1 MAANF
6 ECLII
11 VERARRPVGE
21 VIHRHHC
28 ANETANS
35 LRLRRNPEPFVQ
47 GPTFVRLEV
56 AESDPAQLRW
66 SDDGRD
72 SFKRRVSAQGPDH
85 GIDYQSGS
93 KHPHSKGSAVHRHSG
108 RSSLLS
114 LWSCSRK
121 MASALATN
129 SSSVRGGNSK
139 SFVRR
144 RISMATSN
152 LAASGNAST
161 DARSC

>member
-21 VIHRHHC
+21 VIHRHHR

-35 LRLRRNPEPFVQ
+35 LRLRRDPEPFVQ

-72 SFKRRVSAQGPDH
+72 SFKRGGEHLLEPRVHQERLVIFYEKLVELYAIRGMKRGYAVNVRGDFSH
-85 GIDYQSGS
+85 F
-93 KHPHSKGSAVHRHSG
+93 AVHI
-108 RSSLLS
+108 
-114 LWSCSRK
+114 
-121 MASALATN
+121 
-129 SSSVRGGNSK
+129 
-139 SFVRR
+139 
-144 RISMATSN
+144 ISPLVYNPIKYETP
-152 LAASGNAST
+152 T
-161 DARSC
+161 

>member
-6 ECLII
+6 ERLII
-11 VERARRPVGE
+11 AERARRPVGE
-21 VIHRHHC
+21 VIHRHRR

-72 SFKRRVSAQGPDH
+72 SFKRGGEHLLEPCMHQERLVIFYEELVELDAIRGMKRGDSVHIWGDFGH
-85 GIDYQSGS
+85 V
-93 KHPHSKGSAVHRHSG
+93 AVHVNFPLLPIALFYAVSG
-108 RSSLLS
+108 AVFKVPTSHKPRLR
-114 LWSCSRK
+114 CR
-121 MASALATN
+121 AS
-129 SSSVRGGNSK
+129 
-139 SFVRR
+139 
-144 RISMATSN
+144 
-152 LAASGNAST
+152 
-161 DARSC
+161 DHW